1 VCVKKRAGG
10 KFHILKVNQLTL
22 DIGTYCRAGY
32 WYVTREDW
40 FEILA
45 DWIEGNEAEFAYK
58 GCVGIEDLC
67 LNCSAAFTRATTKAR
82 QEAEEEGRLRRK
94 DVRRKLDGIT
104 EVTYENMDETGITP
118 GQFEEIFSKTRR
130 K

>member
-10 KFHILKVNQLTL
+10 KFHILRVDQASLRIRAYCGSVVAEVWYPLLT
-22 DIGTYCRAGY
+22 
-32 WYVTREDW
+32 
-40 FEILA
+40 
-45 DWIEGNEAEFAYK
+45 DWIEGNEAEFAYHS
-58 GCVGIEDLC
+58 CIETEDLC
-67 LNCSAAFTRATTKAR
+67 LNCSAAWHKAR
-82 QEAEEEGRLRRK
+82 VKARLEEQEERRLRRK

-130 K
+130 E